1 MISTFANPLDAPEP
15 TLAASIEQSSD
26 EAFMT
31 LLLAMNDTRKRIAI
45 LCVLSF
51 LALC

>member
-1 MISTFANPLDAPEP
+1 M
-15 TLAASIEQSSD
+15 TLADEPSLAVSLDQTKD